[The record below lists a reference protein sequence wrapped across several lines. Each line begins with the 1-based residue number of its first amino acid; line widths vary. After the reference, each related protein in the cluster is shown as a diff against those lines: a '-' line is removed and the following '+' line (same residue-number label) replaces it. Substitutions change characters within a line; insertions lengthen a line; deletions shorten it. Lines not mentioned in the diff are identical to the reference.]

1 MIRVAIADDS
11 AFTCRLLASYLEE
24 DGGCAVVG
32 MAHDAAATLDMV
44 RTATPD
50 VLTLDLQM
58 PGCDGLELLRQ
69 ITAEARTGVVVISGV
84 TKLAAAMT
92 LRALELGA
100 VDFVL
105 KFTPGAPV
113 RRTSLKREI
122 LAKIKTAAAAPR
134 EGIAGRGPSPPAGR
148 RGLPFAHVE
157 ALAPPGAG
165 VAGRGFTP
173 ARKRAPLA
181 HGSASAPIVIG
192 ASTGGL
198 RAISELLEHLPEDFK
213 PPCIIVQHL
222 PATFTTPFATQLE
235 RHARIRVKEAVAG
248 DRLEPGLAF
257 VTPGDQH
264 LVVRHDGTI
273 ELVAVSDDD
282 PYRPSIDRTMTSV
295 ADSYGAAAAGV
306 LLTGMGVDGVEGL
319 KRIRDAGGDT
329 YVQDLASC
337 VVTSMPERAIEA
349 GVAAHVGRPGRIA
362 QMIARGRR

>member
-11 AFTCRLLASYLEE
+11 SFTCRLLASYLEE
-24 DGGCAVVG
+24 DAECAVVG

-44 RTATPD
+44 RRVTPD

-58 PGCDGLELLRQ
+58 PGCDGLELLQQ
-69 ITAEARTGVVVISGV
+69 ITAEVRTGVVVISGV
-84 TKLAAAMT
+84 TRLAAAMT

-122 LAKIKTAAAAPR
+122 LTKIKTAAVAAVAPR
-134 EGIAGRGPSPPAGR
+134 RERRLPVPAVARPTTMRRRPAAFVGP
-148 RGLPFAHVE
+148 
-157 ALAPPGAG
+157 
-165 VAGRGFTP
+165 T
-173 ARKRAPLA
+173 
-181 HGSASAPIVIG
+181 SAPIVIG

-235 RHARIRVKEAVAG
+235 RHARVRVKEACAG
-248 DRLEPGLAF
+248 DRLESGLAL

-264 LVVRHDGTI
+264 LVVRHDGII
-273 ELVAVSDDD
+273 ELMPVTDDD
-282 PYRPSIDRTMTSV
+282 PYRPSIDRTMTSI
-295 ADSYGAAAAGV
+295 AESYGAAAAGV
-306 LLTGMGVDGVEGL
+306 LLTGMGADGVEGL

-349 GVAAHVGRPGRIA
+349 GVAGYVGRPERIA
-362 QMIARGRR
+362 QLIARGRR